1 MSIFAAACA
10 TLEGSPPPAI
20 ERPQRRGGLANPY
33 LVGYNAPVIEV
44 RQTDA
49 YERWFRR
56 LRDRQAK
63 ARILI
68 RIHRL
73 ALGNPGDVRPVGGGV
88 AELRIDHGPGWRVY
102 FRYVD
107 GETAVLLTGGD
118 KSTQRHDIERAHDL
132 AQDLM
137 KGEDR

>member
-1 MSIFAAACA
+1 M
-10 TLEGSPPPAI
+10 
-20 ERPQRRGGLANPY
+20 
-33 LVGYNAPVIEV
+33 IEV
-44 RQTDA
+44 RQTDV
-49 YERWFRR
+49 YDRWFRR
-56 LRDRQAK
+56 LRDREAK

-88 AELRIDHGPGWRVY
+88 SELRIDYGPGWRVY

-118 KSTQRHDIERAHDL
+118 KATQRQDIERARDL
-132 AQDLM
+132 ARALA
-137 KGEDR
+137 KGADK